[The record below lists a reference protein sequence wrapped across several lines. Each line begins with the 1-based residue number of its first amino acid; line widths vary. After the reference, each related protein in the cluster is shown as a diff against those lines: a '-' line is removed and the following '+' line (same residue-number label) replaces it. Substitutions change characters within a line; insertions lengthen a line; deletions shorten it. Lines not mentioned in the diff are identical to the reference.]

1 MTLCEPLWVV
11 LLRCCSLWLIMAHC
25 VSFCLTVT
33 HLTHFDS
40 FVDVLD
46 QCVSF
51 WFIVANYSL
60 MWLVLAHCGSFDS
73 LCFIVTYCGLNPPS
87 ALGHRGNNL
96 VPIFKPSYFDF
107 TLTYKEVPLGF
118 SQGIFKSGSSQLLY
132 QTGVLKNVAKFT
144 GENLSW
150 SMFLIKNA
158 GVQPATFVFLLKK
171 EALG

>member
-1 MTLCEPLWVV
+1 MG
-11 LLRCCSLWLIMAHC
+11 HC

-33 HLTHFDS
+33 HLAHFDS
-40 FVDVLD
+40 FVHVLD

-73 LCFIVTYCGLNPPS
+73 LCFIVTYCGLNPPL

-96 VPIFKPSYFDF
+96 VPIFKSSYFDF
-107 TLTYKEVPLGF
+107 TLTYREVQLGF
-118 SQGIFKSGSSQLLY
+118 SQGIFKSSSSQLLY

-144 GENLSW
+144 GEHLSRG
-150 SMFLIKNA
+150 MFLIKNA

-171 EALG
+171 RCSGIGTFLWIWRHF